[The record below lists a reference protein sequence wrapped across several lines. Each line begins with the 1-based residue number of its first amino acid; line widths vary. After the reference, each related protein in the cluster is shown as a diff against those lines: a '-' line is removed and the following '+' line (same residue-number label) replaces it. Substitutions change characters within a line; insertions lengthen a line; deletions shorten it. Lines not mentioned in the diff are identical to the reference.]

1 MQNIKNFT
9 LLQLRQYAE
18 SINQSSFRAEQVF
31 SWLCKGVTSFEQMT
45 NLPKNLQEL
54 LSKYFYIST
63 PSVYGKY
70 VSKDGTIKYLWKL
83 RDGELIESVLMEYK
97 HGVSICV
104 STQVGCNMGC
114 RFCASGLG
122 GKVRNLDA
130 GEIIDQI
137 IFSQL
142 DTGRRISNVV
152 LMGMGEPLDNFD
164 SVVTFLRNVGNS
176 KGLGIS
182 YRHISLSTCGVVPK
196 IYELADL
203 GFPVTLSVS
212 LHAADNSVREGIMP
226 VSKKYTVYQL
236 LQACRYF
243 IGKTN
248 RRISF
253 EYILISGVNDSVRDA
268 MLLAALCKDMLCH
281 VNLIP
286 ANPVDESGFK
296 RSTAADIK
304 KFKSSLESKG
314 VNVTVRRE
322 LGSDISASCGQLR
335 KRCKYGV

>member
-9 LLQLRQYAE
+9 LMQLRNYAE

-31 SWLCKGVTSFEQMT
+31 SWLCKGVTSFDQMT

-54 LSKYFYIST
+54 LSKYFYISA
-63 PSVYGKY
+63 PEVYGRY
-70 VSKDGTIKYLWKL
+70 LSKDGTVKYLWRL
-83 RDGELIESVLMEYK
+83 RDGELVESVLMEYK

-114 RFCASGLG
+114 RFCASGIG
-122 GKVRNLDA
+122 GKIRDLDA
-130 GEIIDQI
+130 GEIADQI
-137 IFSQL
+137 IFAQL
-142 DTGRRISNVV
+142 DSGRRISHVV

-203 GFPVTLSVS
+203 SFPVTLSVS
-212 LHAADNSVREGIMP
+212 LHAADNAVRESIMP
-226 VSKKYTVYQL
+226 VSRKYSVYQL
-236 LQACRYF
+236 AEACRYF
-243 IGKTN
+243 IRKTN

-253 EYILISGVNDSVRDA
+253 EYILINGVNDSVKDA
-268 MLLAALCKDMLCH
+268 LLLASLCRGMLCH

-286 ANPVDESGFK
+286 ANPVEESSFK
-296 RSTAADIK
+296 RSTPSDIK
-304 KFKSSLESKG
+304 KFKTCLESRG

-335 KRCKYGV
+335 KRIKYGG